1 MSKFIFYCIMFFL
14 TALPAL
20 ADQQAEPKRDPFI
33 PLIDNKG
40 DIRKDFKKPVQGQ
53 AAQVALMG
61 ISNVNNV
68 FYAIIDGEWVK
79 EGDMIKDL
87 KVEKITPDK
96 VTVYFGERKF
106 ELILDTE
113 GK

>member
-1 MSKFIFYCIMFFL
+1 MSKFIFYCIIFFL
-14 TALPAL
+14 VTSPTL
-20 ADQQAEPKRDPFI
+20 AGQQPELKRDPFI
-33 PLIDNKG
+33 PLIDGKG
-40 DIRKDFKKPVQGQ
+40 NIRKDFKKPVQGQ
-53 AAQVALMG
+53 AAQVTLMG
-61 ISNVNNV
+61 ISKINNV
-68 FYAIIDGEWVK
+68 FYAIIDGEMVK

-87 KVEKITPDK
+87 KVEKIAPDR